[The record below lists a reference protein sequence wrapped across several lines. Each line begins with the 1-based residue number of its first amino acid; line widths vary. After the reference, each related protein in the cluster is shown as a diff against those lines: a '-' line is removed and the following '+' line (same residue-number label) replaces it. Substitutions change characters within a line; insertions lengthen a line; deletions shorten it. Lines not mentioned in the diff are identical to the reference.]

1 MSPEFPTFLRSTRL
15 LVATGAAVA
24 LLLAWETAV
33 DVRSGTRT
41 AERLMHAQARS
52 IADLVGEIGTHG
64 FENYRRWEDEV
75 AARLFDNAR
84 WVARREAVRPW
95 TDEELSAFAHDHH
108 LGRVNLFDAR
118 GRKVASSRIEPEES
132 LLPRHD
138 PKDFIAPVLRGEVTS
153 LRIGFKP
160 ARFQGGLRFSVAVAR
175 DGGGA
180 VVVNVFA
187 DSMRASLDNVRPAH
201 LIGALGGASGVRYV
215 ALQAGDS
222 LLASSADSAVVAA
235 LPAAPAAAGGEAA
248 REFATPLGRV
258 YEVTRALELPEVG
271 AATLRIGLDA
281 APLVQARADVRRR
294 SIVRAVFLA
303 AAFALAG
310 TLLLAW
316 QRQRLLAEEV
326 ARVRADLERR
336 SVEAQRSARLAAMGE
351 LAAHVAHEIRNPLNT
366 IHLTAQE
373 MVRDGEGTDLHARAE
388 DLRSESRR
396 IEGIVQQFLDLARPR
411 TPQSRELDVGELV
424 RGLLRAA
431 EPAFRAAGVAL
442 DCELAPVRAVA
453 DPQFLAEIVD
463 NLVRNAREASPAGGR
478 VTVAVRRGGPDALI
492 VVDDQGP
499 GVPPEA
505 RERVFDL
512 FYTTKRRGTGLG
524 LGIVSTLASAMGGG
538 VAVEAAPGGGARFV
552 VHVPREARP

>member
-1 MSPEFPTFLRSTRL
+1 MSPVRASLLRSTRL
-15 LVATGAAVA
+15 LIGTGLVAA
-24 LLLAWETAV
+24 LVLAWESWV
-33 DVRSGTRT
+33 DVRSGTLT

-84 WVARREAVRPW
+84 WVARRETERPW
-95 TDEELSAFAHDHH
+95 TDQELAAFAYDHH

-118 GRKVASSRIEPEES
+118 GRKVASSRLEPEES
-132 LLPRHD
+132 LVPRHD
-138 PKDFIAPVLRGEVTS
+138 PRDFMGPVLRGETTE
-153 LRIGFKP
+153 LRIGFKE

-175 DGGGA
+175 RGGGA

-187 DSMRASLDNVRPAH
+187 DSMRTSLDNVRPAH
-201 LIGALGGASGVRYV
+201 LIRALGGVSGVRYV

-222 LLASSADSAVVAA
+222 LLASTSDSLGPHR
-235 LPAAPAAAGGEAA
+235 LPPLAAGPAEGS
-248 REFATPLGRV
+248 REIETPAGRV
-258 YEVTRALELPEVG
+258 YEVTRSLALPEIG
-271 AATLRIGLDA
+271 AATLRIGLDP
-281 APLVQARADVRRR
+281 APLVQARAAVRRR
-294 SIVRAVFLA
+294 AVVRAFMLA
-303 AAFALAG
+303 TAFGLAG

-373 MVRDGEGTDLHARAE
+373 MVRDGGGGTDLRARAE

-411 TPQSRELDVGELV
+411 TPQPRDLDLGERV
-424 RGLLRAA
+424 RAVARAA
-431 EPAFRAAGVAL
+431 EPAFRAAGIRLRV
-442 DCELAPVRAVA
+442 ETEPVRLAL
-453 DPQFLAEIVD
+453 DPQFVEEIVD
-463 NLVRNAREASPAGGR
+463 NLLRNAREASPAGGE
-478 VTVAVRRGGPDALI
+478 VTVRVGLDGADAVLA
-492 VVDDQGP
+492 VEDQGP
-499 GVPPEA
+499 GVPDEL

-512 FYTTKRRGTGLG
+512 FYTTRPRGTGLG
-524 LGIVSTLASAMGGG
+524 LGIVSTLAAAMGGG
-538 VAVEAAPGGGARFV
+538 VGVSAGQAGGARFA
-552 VHVPREARP
+552 VHFPRRERT